1 MARRPSANR
10 APFTT
15 ALRSSL
21 REEAISRD
29 FRGQFARD
37 ASSQSSS
44 LTMFDNFRKK
54 KKRIYTTKSPMKYLY
69 TKCSII
75 RTRELSHSTTRLE
88 MPVKRRHFLC
98 VGIDTSSNRR
108 GNKYFA
114 RRYRRRSP
122 SPYDSMMRR
131 SRAIG
136 PQKVRSAP
144 RGGTTHVVRLR
155 KREKRDVSQ

>member
-37 ASSQSSS
+37 ASSQPSS

-54 KKRIYTTKSPMKYLY
+54 KKKNLHHQITDEIFIYQMLDYQNERTLPFDNPARNASQTTPFSL
-69 TKCSII
+69 
-75 RTRELSHSTTRLE
+75 
-88 MPVKRRHFLC
+88 
-98 VGIDTSSNRR
+98 RR
-108 GNKYFA
+108 GGSIRVLIVEETNI
-114 RRYRRRSP
+114 S
-122 SPYDSMMRR
+122 
-131 SRAIG
+131 
-136 PQKVRSAP
+136 
-144 RGGTTHVVRLR
+144 
-155 KREKRDVSQ
+155 RDVIGGDPPPPTIR